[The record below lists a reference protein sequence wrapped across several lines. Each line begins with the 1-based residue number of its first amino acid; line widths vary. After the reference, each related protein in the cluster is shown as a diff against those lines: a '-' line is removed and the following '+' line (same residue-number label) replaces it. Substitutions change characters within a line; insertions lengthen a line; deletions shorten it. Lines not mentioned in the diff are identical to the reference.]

1 MIGKLFII
9 FVLFQN
15 IITRFMPSVISYWD
29 EALSLTFGILLLT
42 KSKGKFYK
50 KDFTYLITLL
60 AIIAIGLIGNIAFSY
75 QKSVSAIIRDIV
87 GFIKFPIV
95 FLALYRMN
103 LGKYLSHKMEAL
115 IPAIKIIVWVIFAF
129 GLLSVFVDIGMS
141 QEEVRGLIH
150 PYMFLYTHPTYL
162 TTGLICILCI
172 LNTTGAATIKEDIVI
187 LGSVALAMRTKGL
200 AFIAVYIFL
209 KYGSRWLR
217 KFKIFYWFAI
227 IGIVLIV
234 ASSKLQMYASFS
246 NSPRESLY
254 VGAITLFKDYFPI
267 GSGFA
272 SFASH
277 ISGKYFSGV
286 YNVIHIAGLYG
297 ADGQISPDVGDAGI
311 PYYLG
316 QFGFIG
322 MIFIGIL
329 IYMMIKIS
337 LHNLDAKRK
346 MGVVYL
352 WLMIAISI
360 PTEALLVNNGVEIAF
375 TMAMASL
382 LARKNNNI
390 GNSCKGYIKY
400 I

>member
-9 FVLFQN
+9 FILFQN
-15 IITRFMPSVISYWD
+15 IITRFMPGVISYWD
-29 EALSLTFGILLLT
+29 EAVGLILGILFLV
-42 KSKGKFYK
+42 KSNDKLHKE
-50 KDFTYLITLL
+50 DFTYLVMLI
-60 AIIAIGLIGNIAFSY
+60 AIISIGVIGNIAFGY
-75 QKSVSAIIRDIV
+75 QESVSAIIRDVV
-87 GFIKFPIV
+87 GIIKFPIV

-103 LGKYLSHKMEAL
+103 LGKYLSHKMRDL
-115 IPAIKIIVWVIFAF
+115 IPVIKIIVWVIFVF
-129 GLLSVFVDIGMS
+129 GLLSTFVDIGMS
-141 QEEVRGLIH
+141 QEEVRGFIH

-172 LNTTGAATIKEDIVI
+172 LNATCTATIKEDIVI

-209 KYGSRWLR
+209 KYCSRWLR
-217 KFKIFYWFAI
+217 KYKFFYWFAI

-254 VGAITLFKDYFPI
+254 VGAITLFKDCFPI
-267 GSGFA
+267 GSGLA

-286 YNVIHIAGLYG
+286 YNVIHIAGLYS
-297 ADGQISPDVGDAGI
+297 ADGQISPDIGDAGI

-316 QFGFIG
+316 QFGFLGI
-322 MIFIGIL
+322 IFIGIL
-329 IYMMIKIS
+329 FYMMIKIS
-337 LHNLDAKRK
+337 LRNLDAKRK

-375 TMAMASL
+375 TIAMTSL

>member
-1 MIGKLFII
+1 M
-9 FVLFQN
+9 
-15 IITRFMPSVISYWD
+15 IITQTPFRMSFFGGGTDMESFFRENGGAVLSTTFDKYCYVNVRHLPRFFDYSTELSYSKTERVTCIED
-29 EALSLTFGILLLT
+29 IQHPAIRNAMKMLDILFLI
-42 KSKGKFYK
+42 KSKGKFNK
-50 KDFTYLITLL
+50 ENFTYLITLL

-103 LGKYLSHKMEAL
+103 LGKYLSHKMEKL
-115 IPAIKIIVWVIFAF
+115 IPVIKIIVWVIFAF

-200 AFIAVYIFL
+200 VFIAVYIFL

-254 VGAITLFKDYFPI
+254 VGAITLFKDCFPI

-286 YNVIHIAGLYG
+286 YNVIHIAGLYS
-297 ADGQISPDVGDAGI
+297 ADGQISPDIGDRA
-311 PYYLG
+311 
-316 QFGFIG
+316 
-322 MIFIGIL
+322 
-329 IYMMIKIS
+329 
-337 LHNLDAKRK
+337 
-346 MGVVYL
+346 
-352 WLMIAISI
+352 
-360 PTEALLVNNGVEIAF
+360 
-375 TMAMASL
+375 
-382 LARKNNNI
+382 
-390 GNSCKGYIKY
+390 
-400 I
+400 

>member
-1 MIGKLFII
+1 MIEKLFII

-15 IITRFMPSVISYWD
+15 IITRFMPDVFSYWD
-29 EALSLTFGILLLT
+29 EIVELVLVIMFLLKLN
-42 KSKGKFYK
+42 GKLHK
-50 KDFTYLITLL
+50 EDFTYLMMLI
-60 AIIAIGLIGNIAFSY
+60 AIISIGIIGNIAFGY
-75 QKSVSAIIRDIV
+75 QESINAIIRDIV

-103 LGKYLSHKMEAL
+103 FGKYLSYKMVEL
-115 IPAIKIIVWVIFAF
+115 IPVIKIIVWVIFAF
-129 GLLSVFVDIGMS
+129 GLLSILVDIGLS

-162 TTGLICILCI
+162 STGLICILCI
-172 LNTTGAATIKEDIVI
+172 LNATCAVTIKEDIVF

-200 AFIAVYIFL
+200 VFIAVYVFI

-234 ASSKLQMYASFS
+234 ASSKLQMYASFT

-254 VGAITLFKDYFPI
+254 VGAITLFKDCFPF

-277 ISGKYFSGV
+277 ISGKYFSEV
-286 YNVIHIAGLYG
+286 YNVIHISGLYS
-297 ADGQISPDVGDAGI
+297 ADGQISPDLGDAGI

-316 QFGFIG
+316 QFGFMGI
-322 MIFIGIL
+322 IFIGIL
-329 IYMMIKIS
+329 IYKMIKIS
-337 LHNLDAKRK
+337 LRNLDAKK
-346 MGVVYL
+346 KKGVVYL
-352 WLMIAISI
+352 WLMIVITI
-360 PTEALLVNNGVEIAF
+360 PTEAVLVNNGMEIAF
-375 TMAMASL
+375 TMAMTSL
-382 LARKNNNI
+382 LARKIWVSPENCGI
-390 GNSCKGYIKY
+390 R
-400 I
+400 